1 MEIASGCLSVE
12 NACTDF
18 THFPHIRHLKFLWTQ
33 NLKFRLIQSNYHHT
47 RSAVLSELIPLSF
60 DKIMQTRAY
69 TVIILSAR
77 DKRFAIYTE
86 PVIGRNLQLYLTN
99 TEKQRPLTHDLI
111 NNIMIGFN
119 ARVRQVVINDVQ
131 DTIYYARLY
140 LECQMNDLLHIIEI
154 DARPSDCITLAL
166 MSDAPVYCTHE
177 VLDRTVAIND

>member
-1 MEIASGCLSVE
+1 M
-12 NACTDF
+12 
-18 THFPHIRHLKFLWTQ
+18 
-33 NLKFRLIQSNYHHT
+33 
-47 RSAVLSELIPLSF
+47 LSELIPLTF

-69 TVIILSAR
+69 TVIILGAR

-111 NNIMIGFN
+111 SSILVGFN

-140 LECQMNDLLHIIEI
+140 LEYQQNEMLHIVEI

-166 MSDAPVYCTHE
+166 MSDAPVYCTHD
-177 VLDRTVAIND
+177 VLDRTVSVND